1 ACLIL
6 PIIIRTTEEA
16 LKTVPRSFR
25 EGSLALGTT
34 KWQTISSVVLPAAIP
49 GIITGIVLSMG
60 RIIAETAIFWVTLGG
75 SYRLPK
81 NIMSS
86 GRTMALHVYSLASE
100 TRAFDKALGTSA
112 ILIIIIVFL
121 NLAINITSRQFTKKF
136 SGN

>member
-1 ACLIL
+1 MA
-6 PIIIRTTEEA
+6 R
-16 LKTVPRSFR
+16 PRSFR

-34 KWQTISSVVLPAAIP
+34 KWQTISGVVLPAATP
-49 GIITGIVLSMG
+49 GIITGVVLSMG
-60 RIIAETAIFWVTLGG
+60 RIVAETVIFWVTLGG
-75 SYRLPK
+75 SYRLPR

-121 NLAINITSRQFTKKF
+121 NLAINIASRQFARKF
-136 SGN
+136 SGK